1 MSLLITR
8 QEFLKLEIGVL
19 GRLSDLKTIAG
30 KYWVAWGAEVEV
42 IGIRVKRR
50 SYYRIAS

>member
-19 GRLSDLKTIAG
+19 VRLRDWKTVAGG
-30 KYWVAWGAEVEV
+30 KYWVAWAAEVEV
-42 IGIRVKRR
+42 ISIRVK
-50 SYYRIAS
+50 

>member
-1 MSLLITR
+1 MSLFITR

-30 KYWVAWGAEVEV
+30 GKYWVAWGAEVEV
-42 IGIRVKRR
+42 IGIRVK
-50 SYYRIAS
+50 